1 MLEALDSPRNG
12 VEHVLSRLVNPQC
25 KTATSCQTSCGGISV
40 WVEVAVHKSIY
51 ESTFEATHENHAVGE
66 RLRMG
71 RVHTSARYLSASAVG
86 VAVFSPFQYGSG
98 LRLR

>member
-12 VEHVLSRLVNPQC
+12 VEHVLSRLVNPHC
-25 KTATSCQTSCGGISV
+25 KTTASCQTSCGGVFVSAEAAI
-40 WVEVAVHKSIY
+40 HKSIY
-51 ESTFEATHENHAVGE
+51 ESTLEATHETHEGGE
-66 RLRMG
+66 RLGMERE
-71 RVHTSARYLSASAVG
+71 HTSARYLSASAVG